1 MNNDG
6 SKCMS
11 GSTSDTFSMEMANNN
26 DDPTDEDKE
35 RIIAMF
41 SSAA

>member
-11 GSTSDTFSMEMANNN
+11 GSKTDTFSMEMKNS

-41 SSAA
+41 ASAA